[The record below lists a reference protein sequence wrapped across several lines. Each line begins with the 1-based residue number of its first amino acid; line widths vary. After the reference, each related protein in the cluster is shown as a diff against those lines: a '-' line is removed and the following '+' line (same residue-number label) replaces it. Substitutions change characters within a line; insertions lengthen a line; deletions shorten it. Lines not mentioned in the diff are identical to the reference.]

1 MAGPA
6 IEVARRDSPAE
17 ASGGAD
23 VTTRDQRAALRRDRF
38 VVVDGVLSRAE
49 ALAANAACERRHES
63 FKKTPQDDPSARTDR
78 VTWVGGDD
86 TSPALRL
93 AIARLR
99 GVASELDTDALGAGA
114 WQGFDDD
121 NASRGHRRSRALGV
135 PLAGQL
141 ARYGASGPR
150 YAPHRDGSVLAFDP
164 SFGAREVIPC
174 VEIKL
179 LRRIRAE
186 SSRRSPRHRRDACS
200 MAWRCHST
208 HWLISTQVTAVLYLC
223 GPAWDE
229 PARSG
234 DDGALV
240 LYCGADAADDDGDSA
255 TAVHRVRPVGGR
267 LVLFD
272 SRTVLHEVRP
282 HGRRD
287 DRFALTLWLGGEH
300 YPEFRCL
307 RPCVL

>member
-17 ASGGAD
+17 ASGSAD

-78 VTWVGGDD
+78 VTWTGGDD

-93 AIARLR
+93 AIGRLR

-114 WQGFDDD
+114 WQGFDDDD

-164 SFGAREVIPC
+164 SFGAREV
-174 VEIKL
+174 
-179 LRRIRAE
+179 
-186 SSRRSPRHRRDACS
+186 
-200 MAWRCHST
+200 
-208 HWLISTQVTAVLYLC
+208 TAVLYLC

-240 LYCGADAADDDGDSA
+240 LYCGADAADDEGDSA

-307 RPCVL
+307 RPYVS